1 MAQYPDPSVDEMVN
15 DPIVRALMESD
26 RVNPE
31 HLQRLLRSIALTLR
45 ARRVE
50 DRQKVKSRPT
60 DAKRIPRRAKKA
72 IAGNMSAL
80 GR

>member
-1 MAQYPDPSVDEMVN
+1 MAQCPEPSVEEMVN
-15 DPIVRALMESD
+15 DPIVRALMASD
-26 RVNPE
+26 GVYPGD
-31 HLQRLLRSIALTLR
+31 LQRLLRSIALTLR

-60 DAKRIPRRAKKA
+60 DAKRIHRRAKKA